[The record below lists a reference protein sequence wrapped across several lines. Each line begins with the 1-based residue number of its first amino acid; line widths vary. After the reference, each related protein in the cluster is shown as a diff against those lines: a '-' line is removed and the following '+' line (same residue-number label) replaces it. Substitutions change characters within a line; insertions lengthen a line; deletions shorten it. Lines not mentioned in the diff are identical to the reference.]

1 MAGNEGSGSPT
12 PSEQDDYG
20 NKDSNIEYEEEGVQD
35 NEATPNDQDGEHDPQ
50 TNDEEE
56 NPNAATND
64 VVIEPVMGHDS
75 NDLAPHQETNT
86 DVMMEE
92 DADGGPDFE
101 EQLGGMI
108 IGEIEYPNG
117 QVDLLVV
124 SIESSPGTPEL

>member
-1 MAGNEGSGSPT
+1 MAGNEGRGSPT
-12 PSEQDDYG
+12 PSEQGDYD

-56 NPNAATND
+56 NLNAATND

-86 DVMMEE
+86 DVMME

-124 SIESSPGTPEL
+124 SIESSLGTPEL